1 MAEAP
6 RVTGVKRFHR
16 TLNKIENEAFD
27 AIPSIFTFFSPVFI
41 FTHTITS
48 DTCQMLS
55 VFCVCVCN
63 LLILVWSWWGNRREG
78 DHWGT

>member
-6 RVTGVKRFHR
+6 RVTGVKRFHS
-16 TLNKIENEAFD
+16 TLNKIENQEFD
-27 AIPSIFTFFSPVFI
+27 AIPTIFTIFPLLFI

-55 VFCVCVCN
+55 VLCVRN
-63 LLILVWSWWGNRREG
+63 LCILVFSVDNRMRCA
-78 DHWGT
+78 